1 ERSNIRR
8 SSTHLTRQSFDRSQR
23 ITNMNSVTLVSI
35 ALAAA
40 AAFWLEKY
48 LRAKKD
54 NRSSIKCLPPGPTG
68 LPLIGY
74 LPFLNPF
81 SLGESFKRLA
91 IKYGSV
97 FSLSVGTEHAVVLND
112 YESIKSVFSRPE
124 FNNRP
129 DTFMFRYFSLGE
141 HGVAS
146 SSGPHWK
153 EQRKFVTKH
162 LKSLTHRS
170 NIQDEIL
177 DEVKVLWEGLMSL
190 QIKYLNVSV
199 SNIVWS
205 TISGQRASPDDSN
218 FKSLIES
225 VNKCI
230 QFASTS
236 GILLFMP
243 WLLNYLPES
252 LFNIDIMS
260 KLREKTFSYIENII
274 SEHQALDPEGSQ
286 DSDLVYAFLKEMRLR
301 KESSFTKKQLLVL
314 CSELF
319 GAGGEPTSVSLKWAL
334 RLLAL
339 NPELT
344 RRAQKE
350 IDESIGKDRF
360 ITYEDKTRLPFL
372 RALIMELIRVE
383 DIHPVGVVRSARVDT
398 EIQGYSIPS
407 GTFIFPNFHAVHR
420 DPRHWGPQP
429 EVIRPEHWISSDGT
443 FNPHH
448 AGFIAFSAGQRNC
461 PGQELALMQLFL
473 FLGNLF
479 QRYSFEL
486 PHGDSGNPKPYRLLL
501 SRRT

>member
-1 ERSNIRR
+1 
-8 SSTHLTRQSFDRSQR
+8 
-23 ITNMNSVTLVSI
+23 MNSVTLVSI

-48 LRAKKD
+48 LKAKKD

-91 IKYGSV
+91 NKYGSV

-129 DTFMFRYFSLGE
+129 DTFMFRYFSLGNT
-141 HGVAS
+141 
-146 SSGPHWK
+146 

-177 DEVKVLWEGLMSL
+177 DEVKSLMGRLDVYADKMSATE
-190 QIKYLNVSV
+190 IGTDLNVSV

-205 TISGQRASPDDSN
+205 TISGQRASPDDR
-218 FKSLIES
+218 
-225 VNKCI
+225 
-230 QFASTS
+230 
-236 GILLFMP
+236 ILLFMP

-314 CSELF
+314 C
-319 GAGGEPTSVSLKWAL
+319 TKSVSLKWAL
-334 RLLAL
+334 RILAL

-360 ITYEDKTRLPFL
+360 HHL
-372 RALIMELIRVE
+372 RGQNSPSFSSSPNHGAHSSGGYSSRRS
-383 DIHPVGVVRSARVDT
+383 VRSARVERRSGLLHSKWDL
-398 EIQGYSIPS
+398 YIPE
-407 GTFIFPNFHAVHR
+407 FHAVHGIPVIG
-420 DPRHWGPQP
+420 DPA
-429 EVIRPEHWISSDGT
+429 EVIRPEHWISFDGT

-448 AGFIAFSAGQRNC
+448 AGFIASVPARNC

-479 QRYSFEL
+479 QRYSFEFHMETL
-486 PHGDSGNPKPYRLLL
+486 KKVEGTPGILFSPKP
-501 SRRT
+501 